1 MPRYQ
6 HILFDLDGTLIDS
19 APAILA
25 SYREAFSRCDVA
37 PARAIDESIVGPPLV
52 ETLQLLT
59 GSHEP
64 ALIERLADGFKASYD
79 SEGYKATAAYAG
91 VGDLLAALAGAG
103 LTLSI
108 ATNKRIHPTR
118 LILEH
123 LGWLHHFAHIYAL
136 DLFTPRLPNKAA
148 MIARLLA
155 DQQIPQDQAI
165 YIGDRSE
172 DGESADANGLPFIAV
187 TWGYG
192 SLTAAEMRP
201 DWRAAAQPAA
211 LAALPEESREVL
223 VLREIEELS
232 YKHIAAVLDL
242 PIGTIMSRL
251 SRAREKLAVELG
263 GRLGKE

>member
-1 MPRYQ
+1 MPRYP

-25 SYREAFSRCDVA
+25 SFREAFAQTGVA
-37 PARAIDESIVGPPLV
+37 PVRAIDEAIIGPPLK
-52 ETLQLLT
+52 ETLQLLA
-59 GSHEP
+59 GSSE
-64 ALIERLADGFKASYD
+64 AGLIGQLEAAFKASYD

-136 DLFTPRLPNKAA
+136 DLFTPRLPDKAA
-148 MIARLLA
+148 MIGRLLA
-155 DQQIPQDQAI
+155 DQGIAKDKAI

-192 SLTAAEMRP
+192 SLTPAEMRP
-201 DWRAAAQPAA
+201 DWREAAQPAA
-211 LAALPEESREVL
+211 LGALL
-223 VLREIEELS
+223 
-232 YKHIAAVLDL
+232 
-242 PIGTIMSRL
+242 
-251 SRAREKLAVELG
+251 LAT
-263 GRLGKE
+263 

>member
-1 MPRYQ
+1 MTYP

-19 APAILA
+19 APAILT
-25 SYREAFSRCDVA
+25 SFREAFAQTGVV
-37 PARAIDESIVGPPLV
+37 PVRAIDEAIIGPPLK
-52 ETLQLLT
+52 ETLQLLA
-59 GSHEP
+59 GSSE
-64 ALIERLADGFKASYD
+64 AGLIGQLEAAFKASYD

-118 LILEH
+118 LILQH
-123 LGWLHHFAHIYAL
+123 LGWLDHFAHIYAL

-211 LAALPEESREVL
+211 LAALL
-223 VLREIEELS
+223 
-232 YKHIAAVLDL
+232 
-242 PIGTIMSRL
+242 
-251 SRAREKLAVELG
+251 LAD
-263 GRLGKE
+263 

>member
-1 MPRYQ
+1 MPFP

-25 SYREAFSRCDVA
+25 SFREAFAQTGVVPVRV
-37 PARAIDESIVGPPLV
+37 IDDSIIGPPLK
-52 ETLQLLT
+52 ETLQLLA
-59 GSHEP
+59 GSQE
-64 ALIERLADGFKASYD
+64 AGLIGQLEAAFKASYD

-108 ATNKRIHPTR
+108 ATNKRIYPTR
-118 LILEH
+118 LILQH
-123 LGWLHHFAHIYAL
+123 LGWLDHFAHIYAL

-211 LAALPEESREVL
+211 LAALL
-223 VLREIEELS
+223 
-232 YKHIAAVLDL
+232 
-242 PIGTIMSRL
+242 
-251 SRAREKLAVELG
+251 LAD
-263 GRLGKE
+263 

>member
-1 MPRYQ
+1 MPFP

-25 SYREAFSRCDVA
+25 SFREAFAQTGVVPVRV
-37 PARAIDESIVGPPLV
+37 IDDSIIGPPLK
-52 ETLQLLT
+52 ETLQLLA
-59 GSHEP
+59 GSQE
-64 ALIERLADGFKASYD
+64 AGLIGQLEAAFMASYD

-108 ATNKRIHPTR
+108 ATNKRIYPTR
-118 LILEH
+118 LILQH
-123 LGWLHHFAHIYAL
+123 LGWLDHFAHIYAL

-211 LAALPEESREVL
+211 LAALL
-223 VLREIEELS
+223 
-232 YKHIAAVLDL
+232 
-242 PIGTIMSRL
+242 
-251 SRAREKLAVELG
+251 LAD
-263 GRLGKE
+263 